1 MKRFRHHKDARAQER
16 SQPDLFAAPL
26 ARAAPDRERTAADAK
41 HPGVSVNQNGSASET
56 EKPSRTV
63 KPAPL
68 VVRPANGLIRVR
80 EAAARLGLS
89 KSTLDKMRCDGRGP
103 RFVKITSKIVGYD
116 PADLDAYAE
125 SRKRNSTSER

>member
-1 MKRFRHHKDARAQER
+1 MTIEVERRVAAANRNGIVQKRL
-16 SQPDLFAAPL
+16 PP
-26 ARAAPDRERTAADAK
+26 P
-41 HPGVSVNQNGSASET
+41 
-56 EKPSRTV
+56 
-63 KPAPL
+63 
-68 VVRPANGLIRVR
+68 VVRPANGLLRVR

-125 SRKRNSTSER
+125 GRKRQSTSDG

>member
-1 MKRFRHHKDARAQER
+1 MKRFRNHKDARAQSR
-16 SQPDLFAAPL
+16 SQPDLFATAPTRAPSDGEFL
-26 ARAAPDRERTAADAK
+26 AADSKNPTASANQNASPGETQKRARA
-41 HPGVSVNQNGSASET
+41 
-56 EKPSRTV
+56 V

-68 VVRPANGLIRVR
+68 VVRPVNSLVRVR

-125 SRKRNSTSER
+125 SRKRNSTSEP